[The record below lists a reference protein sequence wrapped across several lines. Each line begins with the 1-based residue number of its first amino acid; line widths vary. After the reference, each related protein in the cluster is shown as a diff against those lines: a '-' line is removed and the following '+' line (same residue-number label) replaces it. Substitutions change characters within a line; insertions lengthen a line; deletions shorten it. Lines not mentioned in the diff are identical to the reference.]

1 MVVDFQ
7 FDSTCG
13 RSGVPLFF
21 CGLGGIVQVSLLVVM
36 ILIWV
41 EVRVKQKKKEKN
53 GKTSSNREWH
63 IGIRRGVARSFFEGQ
78 REKQR
83 QSSITYILYSLADS
97 NKPR

>member
-13 RSGVPLFF
+13 RSGVPLFFF

-41 EVRVKQKKKEKN
+41 EVRVKQKKKKKTVKQAATEN
-53 GKTSSNREWH
+53 GT
-63 IGIRRGVARSFFEGQ
+63 
-78 REKQR
+78 
-83 QSSITYILYSLADS
+83 
-97 NKPR
+97 

>member
-1 MVVDFQ
+1 MAAVA
-7 FDSTCG
+7 CH
-13 RSGVPLFF
+13 FF
-21 CGLGGIVQVSLLVVM
+21 LRFGWYCTGIVVGCYDFNLGRGEGQA
-36 ILIWV
+36 
-41 EVRVKQKKKEKN
+41 KKKEKN